1 METLFQV
8 NAVSI
13 GFDGFITF
21 LVNTYFIRGFK
32 TTVPPKLFF
41 LVKVWFFG
49 LAPPPPPPLR
59 LVFKAEGSTA
69 FLKSDYNTSSK

>member
-21 LVNTYFIRGFK
+21 LVNTYFIRGFN
-32 TTVPPKLFF
+32 TTVPAKLFF
-41 LVKVWFFG
+41 FVKFWFFV
-49 LAPPPPPPLR
+49 LPPPPPPPL
-59 LVFKAEGSTA
+59 K
-69 FLKSDYNTSSK
+69 TSV

>member
-21 LVNTYFIRGFK
+21 LVNTYFIRGFN
-32 TTVPPKLFF
+32 TTVPAKLFL
-41 LVKVWFFG
+41 LVKVWYFG
-49 LAPPPPPPLR
+49 LAPPSPP
-59 LVFKAEGSTA
+59 
-69 FLKSDYNTSSK
+69 

>member
-21 LVNTYFIRGFK
+21 LVNTYFIRGFN
-32 TTVPPKLFF
+32 TTVPAKLFL
-41 LVKVWFFG
+41 LVKFLFFG
-49 LAPPPPPPLR
+49 LAPPPPPLR

>member
-1 METLFQV
+1 MEKLLQV

-21 LVNTYFIRGFK
+21 LVNIYFIRGFN
-32 TTVPPKLFF
+32 TTVPAKLFL
-41 LVKVWFFG
+41 LVKFWYFG
-49 LAPPPPPPLR
+49 LAPPLR
-59 LVFKAEGSTA
+59 LVFKAEGLTA